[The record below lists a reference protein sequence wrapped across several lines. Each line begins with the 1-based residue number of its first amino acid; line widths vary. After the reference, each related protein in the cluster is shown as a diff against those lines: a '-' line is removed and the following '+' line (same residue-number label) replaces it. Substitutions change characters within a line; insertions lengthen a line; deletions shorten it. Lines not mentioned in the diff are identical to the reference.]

1 MQSKRQVGFI
11 PFTSDDRPG
20 VSFHPDGK
28 RLFLYTGKEM
38 RIWDLQ
44 QHVAIKDLAMP
55 YGMTANPLQWLGPDI
70 YMNRNSLCRVGDPTA
85 AWQYAPH
92 VAGAGT
98 ILSTQHVGGRRLSRD
113 VRADATD
120 TARGQR
126 ESTGRNR
133 VGIRRRNGYVTR
145 FASTVD
151 RVRRRADR
159 PGRNADRRATTDQQ
173 AQWVE
178 SPSAAAKLSVKVT
191 KGKTQQ
197 VEYRTFMGADTGTK
211 TVSIQLNTTSLELTI
226 DGEKVWNYDTTSMPR
241 GIVQSKS
248 GQSFQDAVTE
258 ATKPDLARLKL
269 LELPTYL
276 PAKKLRYGRG
286 SSSLQD
292 GKWKDV
298 EYNF

>member
-1 MQSKRQVGFI
+1 M
-11 PFTSDDRPG
+11 
-20 VSFHPDGK
+20 
-28 RLFLYTGKEM
+28 
-38 RIWDLQ
+38 
-44 QHVAIKDLAMP
+44 
-55 YGMTANPLQWLGPDI
+55 
-70 YMNRNSLCRVGDPTA
+70 
-85 AWQYAPH
+85 
-92 VAGAGT
+92 
-98 ILSTQHVGGRRLSRD
+98 
-113 VRADATD
+113 
-120 TARGQR
+120 
-126 ESTGRNR
+126 
-133 VGIRRRNGYVTR
+133 
-145 FASTVD
+145 
-151 RVRRRADR
+151 
-159 PGRNADRRATTDQQ
+159 
-173 AQWVE
+173 
-178 SPSAAAKLSVKVT
+178 KVT